1 MNIMEQKNITLH
13 FNKTSNEKAIGMTL
27 TQVKVSVSSS
37 TPDLDSCIEQLKI
50 LSELKEVVTTP
61 TETIIEFK
69 LKCYRFIPS
78 IESFESEFWA
88 SISKV
93 NQYMNESG
101 FGLFD
106 YHFTL
111 TSETTSVSNIK
122 NSIDLEHDLRF
133 SHYSR
138 NQEQINLGS
147 IDADIFFDFPRILY
161 QGCSIAFTIPK
172 VSADNHFSYNEM
184 LERCPWV
191 IEDFTV
197 IDDEDVVEVTTVLED
212 IVFVGNIDYI
222 SEILTTVHESLDR
235 FLEEFGITNIPF
247 RITPLRVSPPTID

>member
-1 MNIMEQKNITLH
+1 MEQKNITLH

-101 FGLFD
+101 FRSFD

-111 TSETTSVSNIK
+111 TSETTSVNNIK
-122 NSIDLEHDLRF
+122 NSIDPEHDLKF
-133 SHYSR
+133 FNYHS
-138 NQEQINLGS
+138 NQEHINLGS
-147 IDADIFFDFPRILY
+147 IDAEIFFDFSKILY
-161 QGCSIAFTIPK
+161 QGSSITFTIPK

-184 LERCPWV
+184 LKRCPWE
-191 IEDFTV
+191 IEALTV
-197 IDDEDVVEVTTVLED
+197 IDDEDVVEVIAVLED

-235 FLEEFGITNIPF
+235 FLKEFGITNIPF
-247 RITPLRVSPPTID
+247 HITPVRISPSTID